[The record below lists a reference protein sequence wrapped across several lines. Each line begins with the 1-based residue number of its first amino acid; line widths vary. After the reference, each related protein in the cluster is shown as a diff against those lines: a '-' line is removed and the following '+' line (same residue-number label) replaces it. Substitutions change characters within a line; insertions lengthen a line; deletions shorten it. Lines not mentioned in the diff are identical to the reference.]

1 MLLEAARS
9 GDESQ
14 VRVHIKEGADVNQVA
29 YFLNKHFSAQIS
41 LRLKLSLFRRELSL
55 CHTL

>member
-14 VRVHIKEGADVNQVA
+14 LRVHIKEGADVNQVA
-29 YFLNKHFSAQIS
+29 YFFKEAFFLHK
-41 LRLKLSLFRRELSL
+41 
-55 CHTL
+55 